1 MMTTKMIVSVA
12 ACLAATLCLGDETM
26 MRRDAILPV
35 IPQVRSFEA
44 DDDGAWANVLKAKVK
59 IDKKFDRELGE
70 EGYEMEIERDK
81 IEIEA
86 GGKIGLVRAKTT
98 LAQLKD
104 AAKRGEKIPC
114 GTIVDKPKYRMR
126 GLVFDV
132 ARKFHS
138 LDFLKRTARAMS
150 YYKMNVLHVH
160 LNDCTIEKN
169 PKADWTTKY
178 AAFRLESE
186 KFPELTSKDGSYTKK
201 EFRDF
206 IKYCEK
212 LGVTVIPE
220 IDAPAHSLCFDRAF
234 GLGSEE
240 YGKDHLDLVNKLDEC
255 IEKMTSL
262 LAEYLTGPD
271 PVFAN
276 HYCHI
281 GTDEYSRAAA
291 EQFRKYNDSMIRA
304 VEKMGGKV
312 CMWGSLTH
320 AKGKTPVKASK
331 DIIVDIWSKDYHLPQ
346 EALDAGYSVVSVPD
360 SLVYIVPKA
369 GYYYDYLNLQ
379 HLYNNWEPNEFVQG
393 YKIPADH
400 PQLMGGKF
408 AIWHDLCDQSCDEEG
423 SWNRIFPAIQ
433 TLGQKFWTGKV
444 EGENWDDFSK
454 LMKVSRADFTDK

>member
-1 MMTTKMIVSVA
+1 MKYLMMALSVA
-12 ACLAATLCLGDETM
+12 MVSSVWGTGVPARTL
-26 MRRDAILPV
+26 LPV
-35 IPQVRSFEA
+35 IPQVREFKV
-44 DDDGAWANVLKAKVK
+44 DDDGEFCDVLKAKVS
-59 IDKKFDRELGE
+59 FDRKAKPHLGE
-70 EGYEMEIERDK
+70 EGYEMELDDDE
-81 IEIEA
+81 IEIEV
-86 GGKIGLVRAKTT
+86 GGKVGRVRAKAT
-98 LAQLKD
+98 LAQLKE

-114 GTIVDKPKYRMR
+114 GKIVDSPKYRMR

-132 ARKFHS
+132 GRKFHS
-138 LDFLKRTARAMS
+138 LDFLYRVAKAMS

-169 PKADWTTKY
+169 PKADWSTKY

-186 KFPELTSKDGSYTKK
+186 KFPQLTSKDGFYTKK
-201 EFRDF
+201 DFRKF
-206 IKYCEK
+206 IKDCEK
-212 LGVTVIPE
+212 IGVTVIPE
-220 IDAPAHSLCFDRAF
+220 IDAPAHALCFDRAF
-234 GLGSEE
+234 GLGSVEH
-240 YGKDHLDLVNKLDEC
+240 GKDHLDLVNKLDEC
-255 IEKMTSL
+255 VKTMTEV

-291 EQFRKYNDSMIRA
+291 EQFRSYTDQMIKA

-331 DIIVDIWSKDYHLPQ
+331 DIIVDIWSKDYYRPQ

-369 GYYYDYLNLQ
+369 GYYYNYLNLQ

-393 YKIPADH
+393 FKIDPNH

-408 AIWHDLCDQSCDEEG
+408 AIWHDLCDKSCDEQG
-423 SWNRIFPAIQ
+423 SWDRVFPAIQ
-433 TLGQKFWTGKV
+433 TLGQKFWSGKV
-444 EGENWDDFSK
+444 EGESWEDFSK
-454 LMKVSRADFTDK
+454 LMKETRSQF